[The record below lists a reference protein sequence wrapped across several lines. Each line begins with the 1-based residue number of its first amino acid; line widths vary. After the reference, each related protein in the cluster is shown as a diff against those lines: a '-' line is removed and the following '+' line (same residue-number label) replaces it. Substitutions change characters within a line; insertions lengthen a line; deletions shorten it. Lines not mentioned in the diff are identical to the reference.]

1 MAGAWLA
8 WTEIYVSLF
17 LFAAIHPAPTLHL
30 ALG

>member
-1 MAGAWLA
+1 MAGARLA

-17 LFAAIHPAPTLHL
+17 LFADIHPTPMLHL